1 MPRTILNVT
10 VVLLLAVPFAH
21 AAEPAGELLLEIDG
35 SGLTQ
40 KTAEFIGTY
49 GALSAYAPDADSTLK
64 SIVES
69 QCGDAPSEYIWALRV
84 ANKKPDLTY
93 ESVLEKGELLDLP
106 PCPPRTTG
114 SLVARVVK
122 DGDRIWDY
130 YTEFGKDKLAFGAG
144 AETIAKIDSPFQS
157 TFPTSPRASDPE
169 LETAL
174 TGIGLQVKSFNEL
187 VKTLPLQTPYKIDVM
202 SDSEITYSDV
212 IKAIN
217 PRITS
222 LDKIAKD
229 QVIIVP
235 ESTKQEYSLPLARAE
250 DGEQLASL
258 GPEGL
263 SAMTGTEISQAS
275 RSDGFVF
282 FNAVTS
288 TSCTRLPDVDPQY
301 NNVVQGILE
310 ENWQKAGPDNRV
322 HPNIAIVDSGIYDPE
337 ELPGSPQIVKP
348 IDPTSS
354 VIYRSRGP
362 SDFEPFPLMKDRM
375 HGTNVAVLALG
386 GAQLAGIA
394 QQIGYKF
401 ALHPF
406 KAFLQGKAPVLTA
419 DNKVIIKDNQVQYT
433 VYWQPDRDSIMNAIV
448 YSDDHI
454 VNLSFGRDQKF
465 VEMANEESSLSSTLF
480 VVASGNAG
488 SPLDDDPL
496 YPGRNGGLT
505 SPNVLTVA
513 SVDGDGKLSSFSN
526 WSSTYVDIAAPGCRV
541 PSLSFS
547 PEIKKFFDEKVSGTS
562 FSAPQVTW
570 TAAAIR
576 SVRPF
581 DKAAALKIRLL
592 AGADVVP
599 ALTDKIVEG
608 RVLNIV
614 KALSLWEDVIEV
626 KSADGTRKIFRGKLT
641 DTKSAGTFCSGPD
654 IADGRTIL
662 KVVQHFDGRNTVPDQ
677 NRIYV
682 EDASGVIRGKNCA
695 AKDFALHVLN
705 SDNTTSEIPGSQVID
720 VTYSWQ

>member
-1 MPRTILNVT
+1 MSLTSRAIAACVFQAIRNALSACKSERRWRMPIPRLRPAGHGRYRDQHDGGRLHVGITETMKRPPPALPRGVPIVPRTILNVT

-282 FNAVTS
+282 S
-288 TSCTRLPDVDPQY
+288 TR
-301 NNVVQGILE
+301 
-310 ENWQKAGPDNRV
+310 
-322 HPNIAIVDSGIYDPE
+322 
-337 ELPGSPQIVKP
+337 
-348 IDPTSS
+348 
-354 VIYRSRGP
+354 
-362 SDFEPFPLMKDRM
+362 
-375 HGTNVAVLALG
+375 
-386 GAQLAGIA
+386 
-394 QQIGYKF
+394 
-401 ALHPF
+401 
-406 KAFLQGKAPVLTA
+406 
-419 DNKVIIKDNQVQYT
+419 
-433 VYWQPDRDSIMNAIV
+433 
-448 YSDDHI
+448 
-454 VNLSFGRDQKF
+454 
-465 VEMANEESSLSSTLF
+465 
-480 VVASGNAG
+480 
-488 SPLDDDPL
+488 
-496 YPGRNGGLT
+496 
-505 SPNVLTVA
+505 
-513 SVDGDGKLSSFSN
+513 
-526 WSSTYVDIAAPGCRV
+526 
-541 PSLSFS
+541 
-547 PEIKKFFDEKVSGTS
+547 
-562 FSAPQVTW
+562 
-570 TAAAIR
+570 
-576 SVRPF
+576 
-581 DKAAALKIRLL
+581 
-592 AGADVVP
+592 
-599 ALTDKIVEG
+599 
-608 RVLNIV
+608 
-614 KALSLWEDVIEV
+614 
-626 KSADGTRKIFRGKLT
+626 
-641 DTKSAGTFCSGPD
+641 
-654 IADGRTIL
+654 
-662 KVVQHFDGRNTVPDQ
+662 
-677 NRIYV
+677 
-682 EDASGVIRGKNCA
+682 
-695 AKDFALHVLN
+695 
-705 SDNTTSEIPGSQVID
+705 
-720 VTYSWQ
+720 